1 MFDIAWT
8 EMLVI
13 AVVLIV
19 VVGPKELPGMLRT
32 FGKTMTR
39 MRSMAND
46 FRRQFDDAL
55 KEADLDDLKNL
66 ADDARKLNPTAN
78 IKKALNPL
86 ETAGNH
92 VRNEIQSAFNPPK
105 AEPPKPKSAQADGE
119 AAAATPVVSKEATPA
134 TTGEESPAAAAKEV
148 APKPVPASVAKAKK
162 AQEKIAASSAAK
174 KVAKPAAKPV
184 AAAKPATKA
193 EAKPAATRTTAKP
206 KPAAKAAAKPATKSA
221 PLAKKKTG
229 GAEQ

>member
-32 FGKTMTR
+32 FGKTVTR
-39 MRSMAND
+39 LRSMAND

-66 ADDARKLNPTAN
+66 ADDARKLNPAAN

-92 VRNEIQSAFNPPK
+92 VRSEIQSAFNPPK
-105 AEPPKPKSAQADGE
+105 AEPPKPKPVQADDSV
-119 AAAATPVVSKEATPA
+119 AAVTPAASKDVAPAATAQESSAPVAKEA
-134 TTGEESPAAAAKEV
+134 
-148 APKPVPASVAKAKK
+148 APKPTPASVVKARK
-162 AQEKIAASSAAK
+162 AQEKVAASSTAK
-174 KVAKPAAKPV
+174 RVAKPATKP
-184 AAAKPATKA
+184 AAKTAAKSAIKA
-193 EAKPAATRTTAKP
+193 EAKPAARTKAKP
-206 KPAAKAAAKPATKSA
+206 AARPAAKPAAKSATPAN
-221 PLAKKKTG
+221 KKTG